1 MVGTCKVLVSQPSG
15 GLLANYE
22 YIVGDL
28 DTWQV
33 KAPVGTDIREQDHL
47 VIDGQTLVAQ
57 VVLQPKSYTGLL
69 TILAAEVKAQ

>member
-1 MVGTCKVLVSQPSG
+1 MATCKVLVSQPTG

-22 YIVGDL
+22 YLVGDL

-33 KAPVGTDIREQDHL
+33 RAPVGTDIREQDHL
-47 VIDGQTLVAQ
+47 IIDGQTLVAQ
-57 VVLQPKSYTGLL
+57 VALQPKSYTGLL